1 MSPRHSPARRA
12 QRGVILFI
20 ALIVLVAMSL
30 AGVALM
36 RSVDTNVLIAGNL
49 AFRQATT
56 ALGDNGVE
64 AARGWMTANNSLLVS
79 NQPGGNTGYWA
90 NWQAGLD
97 FTGTTASTSDD
108 YPWDT
113 QGTSVTSP
121 DPAYVIAYVVHRLC
135 EIEGAVEKAKCLKA
149 SAGAGGST
157 SRRHQGHRHLRRAEP
172 AGDGDGLL
180 SRHGPRQRPAQH
192 EELRTG
198 SAELKSRRTS

>member
-1 MSPRHSPARRA
+1 MSPFRGRVRRA

-56 ALGDNGVE
+56 ALGDSGIE
-64 AARGWMTANNSLLVS
+64 AARGWMTANNANLPT
-79 NQPGGNTGYWA
+79 NQPGGFTGYWA

-97 FTGTTASTSDD
+97 FVGATTSTSDD

-113 QGTSVTSP
+113 QAQSVTSP
-121 DPAYVIAYVVHRLC
+121 DPAYVISYVIHRLC
-135 EIEGAVEKAKCLKA
+135 ELEGAVEKAKCIKA

-157 SRRHQGHRHLRRAEP
+157 TGGTKGAVTYGVGSLPGTATVFYRVTVRVA
-172 AGDGDGLL
+172 
-180 SRHGPRQRPAQH
+180 GPRN
-192 EELRTG
+192 T
-198 SAELKSRRTS
+198 KSYVQAVLN

>member
-1 MSPRHSPARRA
+1 MSRLQRPAQRA

-56 ALGDNGVE
+56 ALGDNGIE
-64 AARGWMTANNSLLVS
+64 AARSWMSLNNASLVS

-97 FTGTTASTSDD
+97 FTGATAATSDD

-113 QGTSVTSP
+113 EATAVTSP
-121 DPAYVIAYVVHRLC
+121 DPAYAITYVIHRLC
-135 EIEGAVEKAKCLKA
+135 ETTGEASKAKCIKA

-157 SRRHQGHRHLRRAEP
+157 TGGTKGTVTYGVGSLPGTATVFYRVTVRVV
-172 AGDGDGLL
+172 
-180 SRHGPRQRPAQH
+180 GPRN
-192 EELRTG
+192 T
-198 SAELKSRRTS
+198 KSFVQAVLN

>member
-1 MSPRHSPARRA
+1 MRPLRIAARRA

-56 ALGDNGVE
+56 ALGDNGIE
-64 AARGWMTANNSLLVS
+64 SARAWMTGNNSLLVG

-97 FTGTTASTSDD
+97 FVGTTPTTSDD
-108 YPWDT
+108 YPWDSQPT
-113 QGTSVTSP
+113 TVASP
-121 DPAYVIAYVVHRLC
+121 DPAYVIAYVIHRLC
-135 EIEGAVEKAKCLKA
+135 ELEGAVEKAKCLKA

-157 SRRHQGHRHLRRAEP
+157 
-172 AGDGDGLL
+172 AGGTKGAVTYGVQSLPGTATVFYRVTVRV
-180 SRHGPRQRPAQH
+180 SGPRN
-192 EELRTG
+192 T
-198 SAELKSRRTS
+198 KSYIQAVLN

>member
-1 MSPRHSPARRA
+1 MKPLRIPTRRA

-64 AARGWMTANNSLLVS
+64 AARAWMTANNSLLAS
-79 NQPGGNTGYWA
+79 NQSGGNTGYWA

-97 FTGTTASTSDD
+97 FVGTTPSTSDD
-108 YPWDT
+108 YPWDAEA
-113 QGTSVTSP
+113 TSVTSP
-121 DPAYVIAYVVHRLC
+121 DPAYVVAYVIHRLC
-135 EIEGAVEKAKCLKA
+135 ETEGAAEKAKCIKA

-157 SRRHQGHRHLRRAEP
+157 VGGTKGTVTYGVQSLPGTATVFYRVTVRVT
-172 AGDGDGLL
+172 
-180 SRHGPRQRPAQH
+180 GPRN
-192 EELRTG
+192 T
-198 SAELKSRRTS
+198 KSYVQAVLN

>member
-1 MSPRHSPARRA
+1 MRPLRIAARRA

-56 ALGDNGVE
+56 ALGDNGIE
-64 AARGWMTANNSLLVS
+64 SARAWMTGNNSLLVG

-97 FTGTTASTSDD
+97 FVGTTPTTSDD
-108 YPWDT
+108 YPWDSQAT
-113 QGTSVTSP
+113 TVASP
-121 DPAYVIAYVVHRLC
+121 DPAYVIAYVIHRLC
-135 EIEGAVEKAKCLKA
+135 ELEGAVEKAKCLKA

-157 SRRHQGHRHLRRAEP
+157 
-172 AGDGDGLL
+172 AGGTKGAVTYGVQSLPGTATVFYRVTVRV
-180 SRHGPRQRPAQH
+180 SGPRN
-192 EELRTG
+192 T
-198 SAELKSRRTS
+198 KSYIQAVLN